1 MQLSRFLRVLSSSFA
16 ATALLCLL
24 ASAPALR
31 AQPTQNNH
39 LVSPAQLQQQVQN
52 ATTTRQQNIDTLN
65 RFVSTPEALKAM
77 KDAKIDPA
85 QVKTAIP
92 TLSNSELADL
102 SARAQRDQQE
112 FAAGGLGTLAI
123 AIIIIAVV
131 LIILLAAYH

>member
-1 MQLSRFLRVLSSSFA
+1 MQSSGFLRLLSRSFA

-24 ASAPALR
+24 ASAPALW

-39 LVSPAQLQQQVQN
+39 LVSPAQLQQQVEN
-52 ATTTRQQNIDTLN
+52 ATATRQQNIDTLN
-65 RFVSTPEALKAM
+65 RFVSTPQALRAM

-102 SARAQRDQQE
+102 SGRAQHAQRQ